1 MQAVSVLS
9 DIYRGPI
16 MLHYFSGMN
25 YSEIADLLNL
35 TEGTIKS
42 RMSRARTQLM
52 ELMGEENGF

>member
-1 MQAVSVLS
+1 
-9 DIYRGPI
+9 